1 MNTTRQFHWFWA
13 WEDEKEEAYLRE
25 MALGGWHFKSVTF
38 PGYYTFEKGEPRDD
52 FYRLDF
58 LANYKDKE
66 NYLQLFE
73 DAGWSHVGEYGSWQY
88 FRKTAVGEETPEI
101 FTDNDSKVKKY
112 GRVMMFLIIFLPIY
126 IVLLTRVNEASST
139 FYKIITFVLFLFL
152 LLYTYAIMMLIRRIS
167 QLKKKL

>member
-1 MNTTRQFHWFWA
+1 MSTTKQFHWFWA
-13 WEDEKEEAYLRE
+13 WDDEKEEAYLRE
-25 MALGGWHFKSVTF
+25 MALSGWHFKTVTF
-38 PGYYTFEKGEPRDD
+38 PGYYTFEKGKPRND

-58 LANYKDKE
+58 LSNYKDKD
-66 NYLQLFE
+66 NYLQLFS

-88 FRKTAVGEETPEI
+88 FRKTAVEGETPEI

-112 GRVMMFLIIFLPIY
+112 GRVMMFLIIFMPIY
-126 IVLLTRVNEASST
+126 IVLLTRVNEASSI
-139 FYKIITFVLFLFL
+139 FYKIITFVLFLLL

>member
-1 MNTTRQFHWFWA
+1 MSSIRRFKWFWA
-13 WEDEKEEAYLRE
+13 WDDEKEEAYLRE
-25 MALGGWHFKSVTF
+25 MALEGWHFQSVIF
-38 PGYYTFEKGEPRDD
+38 PGYYTFEKGDPRND

-58 LANYKDKE
+58 LANYKDKG

-88 FRKTAVGEETPEI
+88 FRKTAVEGEVPEI
-101 FTDNDSKVKKY
+101 FTDNDSKLKKY
-112 GRVMMFLIIFLPIY
+112 GRVMAFLVIFMPIY
-126 IVLLTRVNEASST
+126 IVLLTRVNDASST

-152 LLYTYAIMMLIRRIS
+152 LLYSYAILMLIRRIG

>member
-1 MNTTRQFHWFWA
+1 MSSINKFKWFWA
-13 WEDEKEEAYLRE
+13 WNDEKEEAYLRE
-25 MALGGWHFKSVTF
+25 MALDGWHFQSVTF
-38 PGYYTFEKGEPRDD
+38 PGYYIFEKGEPRND

-58 LANYKDKE
+58 LSNNKDKD

-88 FRKTAVGEETPEI
+88 FRKTAIGEETPEI

-152 LLYTYAIMMLIRRIS
+152 LLYTYAIMMLTRRIS
-167 QLKKKL
+167 KLKKKL

>member
-1 MNTTRQFHWFWA
+1 MSTIKQFHWFWA
-13 WEDEKEEAYLRE
+13 WDDEKEEAYLRE

-38 PGYYTFEKGEPRDD
+38 PGYYAFEKGESRND

-58 LANYKDKE
+58 LSNNKDKD

-88 FRKTAVGEETPEI
+88 FRKTAIGEETPEI

-152 LLYTYAIMMLIRRIS
+152 LLYTYAIMMLTRRIS

>member
-1 MNTTRQFHWFWA
+1 MTTTKQFHWFWA

-38 PGYYTFEKGEPRDD
+38 PGNYTFEKGEPRNDV
-52 FYRLDF
+52 YRLDF
-58 LANYKDKE
+58 LANYKDKD

-112 GRVMMFLIIFLPIY
+112 GRVMTFLIIFMPIY
-126 IVLLTRVNEASST
+126 IVLLTRVNEASSV
-139 FYKIITFVLFLFL
+139 FYKIVTLVMFLVF
-152 LLYTYAIMMLIRRIS
+152 LLYTYAMVMLMRRIS

>member
-1 MNTTRQFHWFWA
+1 MSTTRQFHWFWA

-38 PGYYTFEKGEPRDD
+38 PGYYTFEKGEARND

-58 LANYKDKE
+58 LSNYKDKD
-66 NYLQLFE
+66 NYLQLFA

-88 FRKTAVGEETPEI
+88 FRKTAIGEETPEI

-112 GRVMMFLIIFLPIY
+112 GRVIMFLIIFMPIY

-139 FYKIITFVLFLFL
+139 FYKIITLVLFLFL
-152 LLYTYAIMMLIRRIS
+152 LLYSYAILMLIRRIS